1 MSRYTPNQPLS
12 RPFPKI
18 LARLRGVKRT
28 GPAAWMAICP
38 AHADH
43 DPSLSVRLAE
53 DGRTLLHC
61 FAGCALASI
70 ISAVEMTVADLS
82 PDRPLGLPGGPR
94 PHADPRGNGAPP
106 APPTSPVRGPQEP
119 LRRDPFAESRGVPGE
134 DLGDEGGGVVF
145 TYRLMDGRLAPRHH
159 RRKFLHEP
167 KGWTWTGTKED
178 GDLVPYGLWK
188 LDMARE
194 QDQLLLVEGET
205 DTLTAWHHG
214 IPALGLPG
222 ADMAGLLRAEY
233 LQGFSRIFVVQESD
247 HGGEIFVRGV
257 AARLRELAWPGVTKV
272 IVMPAGCK
280 DLNDLHVRDQ
290 HDFPRQVLAVM
301 GAARPIDEVVRE
313 LEAGP
318 FEQGFKWL
326 DALLAQPDEPL
337 DWLVDQVLLRGS
349 VSLLVA
355 KPKAGKSTLA
365 RVLADSVDR
374 LGSWLRW
381 DTKPGTVWYIAP
393 EEKESEVKR
402 HFRAMGARGANI
414 RVFTGPVPEHFL
426 PELRMLAE
434 RDRPDLII
442 LDGLFRFVRVADG
455 NDYVSVQRA
464 LEPLLSLARDT
475 GVHVLVIHHLRKGDV
490 GEDSTLGST
499 AIDGTFDTI
508 LVLMRKGHKRTLTI
522 RQRYGEDIEPFVLQ
536 MDPVTR
542 VLTAGANVEAAASEE
557 AGRAIEE
564 CLAKAGAQGMQRA
577 DLLKAAGGNQAIA
590 GRTLGDMVEGGQ
602 VSRTKVGRRV
612 MYTMA
617 NGVD

>member
-70 ISAVEMTVADLS
+70 ITAVNMTVADLS

-233 LQGFSRIFVVQESD
+233 LQGFSRIFVVHAAAYANVLKGSA
-247 HGGEIFVRGV
+247 IGV
-257 AARLRELAWPGVTKV
+257 SVGVGNL
-272 IVMPAGCK
+272 P
-280 DLNDLHVRDQ
+280 
-290 HDFPRQVLAVM
+290 
-301 GAARPIDEVVRE
+301 DEY
-313 LEAGP
+313 GY
-318 FEQGFKWL
+318 L
-326 DALLAQPDEPL
+326 DAYSSSRTTCSGAQIVEKPSRSA
-337 DWLVDQVLLRGS
+337 V
-349 VSLLVA
+349 VA
-355 KPKAGKSTLA
+355 T
-365 RVLADSVDR
+365 
-374 LGSWLRW
+374 
-381 DTKPGTVWYIAP
+381 
-393 EEKESEVKR
+393 
-402 HFRAMGARGANI
+402 
-414 RVFTGPVPEHFL
+414 
-426 PELRMLAE
+426 
-434 RDRPDLII
+434 
-442 LDGLFRFVRVADG
+442 
-455 NDYVSVQRA
+455 
-464 LEPLLSLARDT
+464 
-475 GVHVLVIHHLRKGDV
+475 
-490 GEDSTLGST
+490 
-499 AIDGTFDTI
+499 
-508 LVLMRKGHKRTLTI
+508 
-522 RQRYGEDIEPFVLQ
+522 
-536 MDPVTR
+536 
-542 VLTAGANVEAAASEE
+542 VLTHSGATVGPMQTAKYPTSIK
-557 AGRAIEE
+557 GLHGSLSRAP
-564 CLAKAGAQGMQRA
+564 A
-577 DLLKAAGGNQAIA
+577 
-590 GRTLGDMVEGGQ
+590 
-602 VSRTKVGRRV
+602 
-612 MYTMA
+612 
-617 NGVD
+617 